1 MAILRTHRETSDGQS
16 VACPLCATEI
26 ICNVHVNAVTRDQL
40 KQLEADLWSAAD
52 NLRAN
57 SDLKSSEYS
66 TPVLGLIFLKFADNN
81 YRRHEAEILAQYHK
95 LKGTRR
101 EKEISEIAIEKCGF
115 YLPDHARY
123 DYLLNLPEVPGRQE
137 LPSNLPRVERVLPCT
152 PDQRLC
158 KRCGKETVVIGY
170 EESSQLDVE
179 PAKYF
184 VLVTKREKRACRSCE
199 ELGVVSALLPPRIIE
214 KCLASDRIVID
225 TIVSKYCNHTPL
237 HRQSVILERDLGL
250 EISRT
255 TMDGWVLKVDELLI
269 PMVAAMR
276 RELLGG
282 TYIQADETPVDVQM
296 REGRGKN
303 HQAYLW
309 QYSRPGGSVVFD
321 FRLGRGRDG
330 PKRFLGQFEGILQT
344 DGYAAYDQIG
354 GKRMVHAACWA
365 HARRQFFEAVQLN
378 PRDPVAT
385 PIVARMDEL
394 FAVDAEA
401 RGRVTGLIGRHA
413 LRQERA
419 KPLLDDIR
427 SKIEAA
433 QSVALPSSALSKAC
447 HYALTLRRKL
457 TRFLEYP
464 ELELS
469 NNLAENSMRP
479 VALGRKNWTHIG
491 SPGAGPKI
499 AAILSI
505 VESCRRLKISVRDY
519 LAAILPGLADLPI
532 KRLSSLIPSVW
543 ASSDQGNNCPKELRI
558 SRLPS

>member
-1 MAILRTHRETSDGQS
+1 VSAPPIASAPADLELI
-16 VACPLCATEI
+16 A
-26 ICNVHVNAVTRDQL
+26 QL
-40 KQLEADLWSAAD
+40 KSKLQYAELRIRVLEER
-52 NLRAN
+52 LR
-57 SDLKSSEYS
+57 LM
-66 TPVLGLIFLKFADNN
+66 
-81 YRRHEAEILAQYHK
+81 R
-95 LKGTRR
+95 
-101 EKEISEIAIEKCGF
+101 IEKYGAGGETLSQAQMQLF
-115 YLPDHARY
+115 ELEPVVSGMIVQ
-123 DYLLNLPEVPGRQE
+123 PESECPPVRCSPKRSCRHPGRQA
-137 LPSNLPRVERVLPCT
+137 LPASLPRVERILPCT
-152 PDQRLC
+152 PDQRVC

-184 VLVTKREKRACRSCE
+184 VLVKKREKRACRSCE
-199 ELGVVSALLPPRIIE
+199 GLGVVSAPLPPRIIE

-225 TIVSKYCNHTPL
+225 TVVSKYCNHTPL
-237 HRQSVILERDLGL
+237 HRQSVILEREIGL
-250 EISRT
+250 EISRAT
-255 TMDGWVLKVDELLI
+255 LDGWVLKVGELLI

-276 RELLGG
+276 RELISGS
-282 TYIQADETPVDVQM
+282 YIQADETPVDVQT
-296 REGRGKN
+296 REGRGQN

-309 QYSRPGGSVVFD
+309 QYSRPGGTVVFD

-354 GKRMVHAACWA
+354 GTRMVHAACWA

-385 PIVARMDEL
+385 PIVTRMDEL

-401 RGRVTGLIGRHA
+401 RRRVIGLTGRHA

-419 KPLLDDIR
+419 KPLLDEIR

-447 HYALTLRRKL
+447 QYALTLWKKL

-479 VALGRKNWTHIG
+479 VALGRKNWIHIG
-491 SPGAGPKI
+491 SPQAGPKV
-499 AAILSI
+499 AAILSV
-505 VESCRRLKISVRDY
+505 VESCRRLKLSVRDY
-519 LAAILPGLADLPI
+519 LAAILSGLADLPI
-532 KRLSSLIPSVW
+532 RRVPALTPAAW
-543 ASSDQGNNCPKELRI
+543 H
-558 SRLPS
+558 RLPCHR